1 MTERKRRRIPTASS
15 DWTFAEALAD
25 ASGAGAS
32 RQRQAERKTRQL
44 CRQVQR
50 ALNLALAEGGA
61 EVDELFADAVTA
73 GGGPLMVHVVVP
85 AGRPV
90 GEALAALRRDAPRL
104 RADVARAITR
114 KRAPELAFVAVPGEG
129 GRDE

>member
-1 MTERKRRRIPTASS
+1 VTERKRRRIPTASS
-15 DWTFAEALAD
+15 DRLFAEALAD

-44 CRQVQR
+44 CRQVQH

-61 EVDELFADAVTA
+61 EVDELFVDAVTA

-85 AGRPV
+85 VGRPV
-90 GEALAALRRDAPRL
+90 GAAVAALRRDAARL
-104 RADVARAITR
+104 RMEVGRAIAR
-114 KRAPELAFVAVPGEG
+114 KRVPELAFVAVPGEG
-129 GRDE
+129 GLDE

>member
-1 MTERKRRRIPTASS
+1 M
-15 DWTFAEALAD
+15 FAEALAD

-90 GEALAALRRDAPRL
+90 SEALAALRRDAPRL
-104 RADVARAITR
+104 RTEVARAITR

-129 GRDE
+129 GLDE